1 MHKGLVVGAVVAALG
16 IIAVGWTAVK
26 YNAKGESEMTMDAA
40 QHKNVLRDADIAL
53 IASATATGDM
63 ETLTTA
69 LNTALDN
76 GMTVNQGKEILVQLY
91 AYCGFP
97 RALNAISNYM
107 DVIADRE
114 ARGIFDTVGDA
125 PTPLVG
131 DSETKNKIGSDTREV
146 LAGGPVSAANL
157 TFAPAIDD
165 FLKEHLFADI
175 FARGLLTEQQREIAT
190 IAALAA
196 MSGTESQLN
205 SHIAFGKNVGL
216 TDEQVRDTLDI
227 ATKPRNLMFG
237 FGGTNPSGQYF
248 TGPSYLEHISDSQ
261 VTMFNVTFEPT
272 VRNNWHIH
280 HGAGQI
286 LLATNGRG
294 WYQEWGKDPIELHPG
309 DVVNIPAEVK
319 HWHGAAHDSWFTHIA
334 VEVPGTTSNEWL
346 EPVTDEEY
354 NKLK

>member
-1 MHKGLVVGAVVAALG
+1 MCKKTIIGIAAVVAMVAVGAVSYTIG
-16 IIAVGWTAVK
+16 K
-26 YNAKGESEMTMDAA
+26 KGTVVTSEIL
-40 QHKNVLRDADIAL
+40 QNKNLLRDGDVAL
-53 IASATATGDM
+53 IAAATATGDM
-63 ETLTTA
+63 ETLTAA

-76 GMTVNQGKEILVQLY
+76 GMTVNQGKEILVQMY

-107 DVIADRE
+107 NVIADRE

-125 PTPLVG
+125 PTPLIG

-175 FARGLLTEQQREIAT
+175 FARGVLTEQQREIAT

-196 MSGTESQLN
+196 MNGTESQLA

-216 TDEQVRDTLDI
+216 TDAQVTETLNI

-294 WYQEWGKDPIELHPG
+294 WYQEWGKEPQELHPG
-309 DVVNIPAEVK
+309 DVVNIPPEVK
-319 HWHGAAHDSWFTHIA
+319 HWHGAARDSWFTHIA

-346 EPVTDEEY
+346 EPVTDAEY